1 MTSHLLRFDSPIYNL
16 QIFLRTI
23 SRKYPEIPNVLPDGV
38 YGNATIDAVRAFQNK
53 FLLNAN
59 GVTDN
64 STWDHIVRIYKEIEK
79 ENTLR
84 AVNIYPEGGLN
95 TEDENF
101 MATIMIMQSMM
112 LALSN
117 RFANIPSLE
126 VTGVVDEATHRTIIA
141 LQYAFGLNPDGN
153 ITPTFWNFL
162 VAIYEAYVSVDRIK
176 NASGV

>member
-53 FLLNAN
+53 FLLTAN

-79 ENTLR
+79 ENTFR
-84 AVNIYPEGGLN
+84 AANIYPEGGLN
-95 TEDENF
+95 FEDDNF

-112 LALSN
+112 VALSD
-117 RFANIPSLE
+117 RFSNIPKPS
-126 VTGVVDEATHRTIIA
+126 VTGVVDEATHRAITA
-141 LQYAFGLNPDGN
+141 LQHAFGLNPDGN

-176 NASGV
+176 NGV